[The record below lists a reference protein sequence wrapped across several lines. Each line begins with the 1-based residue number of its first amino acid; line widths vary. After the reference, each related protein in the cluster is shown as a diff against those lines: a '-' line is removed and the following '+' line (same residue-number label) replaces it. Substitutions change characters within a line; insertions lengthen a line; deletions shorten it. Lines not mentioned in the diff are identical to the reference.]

1 MSPFD
6 HSTDSYTAASFAL
19 FAIGLV
25 GVFAAANRL
34 RKIMAANLMGSGVF
48 LLLVATGYPREGGP
62 ADPVPQALVLTGI
75 VVAVSATALALT
87 LVRRIEDGGVPAAPL
102 PAVPAP
108 AAQVPTAPRSSAPLS
123 TAPRSSAPSPSAPPP
138 AVPSPTT
145 PPPEAPQ

>member
-1 MSPFD
+1 MDLASEAMTEGFRAMSSFD
-6 HSTDSYTAASFAL
+6 HSTDFYTAASFAL

-25 GVFAAANRL
+25 GVFAAADRL

-87 LVRRIEDGGVPAAPL
+87 LVRRIEDGGVPSAPMPAAPL
-102 PAVPAP
+102 PAAPMP
-108 AAQVPTAPRSSAPLS
+108 AAEMPA
-123 TAPRSSAPSPSAPPP
+123 APRSSAPSPSAPPP
-138 AVPSPTT
+138 
-145 PPPEAPQ
+145 EAPQ